1 MPRGGRVG
9 LCRETCQHRTAAVTG
24 ENVAASVNRR
34 EPLQDRTARVNI
46 LLVDDQPA
54 RLMSYDS
61 VLESLGHNLV
71 CAHSGPDALQRIMGM
86 DFALILLDVSMPGM
100 DGFETAAMIHDHPR
114 FERTPIIFVTGVHD
128 TEFDR
133 LRGYK
138 LGAVDYVSV
147 PVVPEILRSKV
158 AVLIELHCKRRDLQV
173 LNQSLEE
180 ANKALED
187 ANLNL
192 QLEKARELEA
202 LNLSLQAS
210 NRELEHANA
219 ALHGQIAERNR
230 VELALKEADRRKDE
244 FLAILAHELRNP
256 LAAASAA
263 ARLLS
268 KQGLNPEVS
277 TMACG
282 AVQRQVGHMARL
294 LDDLLDVSRI
304 SHGRMRLQMASVD
317 VCDIVRSAVDMV
329 RPQMEAKQQT
339 LEVKLVDCPA
349 PVTADAVRLT
359 QVVANLLNNSAKYTP
374 AGGRIEL
381 QVKGG
386 DDIIAVV
393 VRDDGMG
400 IAPSMLDHVFDMFSQ
415 AGRSSSEAQGGLGI
429 GLTLVKGLMKL
440 HNGQVRALSAGDGQG
455 SEFIITLPRERAV
468 QSTVKELP
476 PSAEEGIQP
485 LRILVADDNVDSAM
499 SWSLL
504 IEDGGHEV
512 VTAYDGLAA
521 LESAEKF
528 RPQVALLDVGMPHLD
543 GYEVAR
549 RIRASAWGRD
559 TWLIAVTGWGQA
571 KDRAMAGEAGFDEHF
586 TKPLDPDQLTRTLQ
600 KAWSRLS
607 EKAASADSISTP

>member
-1 MPRGGRVG
+1 MSSLDFP
-9 LCRETCQHRTAAVTG
+9 
-24 ENVAASVNRR
+24 
-34 EPLQDRTARVNI
+34 QDRASRVNI

-54 RLMSYDS
+54 RLMSYES
-61 VLESLGHNLV
+61 VLEPLGHNLV
-71 CAHSGPDALQRIMGM
+71 CAGSGPEALERVMGM

-114 FERTPIIFVTGVHD
+114 YERTPIIFVTGVHD

-180 ANKALED
+180 ANRALAD
-187 ANLNL
+187 ANLSL
-192 QLEKARELEA
+192 QAEKARELEA
-202 LNLSLQAS
+202 LNLSLHAS

-230 VELALKEADRRKDE
+230 VEQQLKEADRRKDE

-263 ARLLS
+263 ARLLG
-268 KQGLNPEVS
+268 KQSQNPEVAS
-277 TMACG
+277 MACG
-282 AVQRQVGHMARL
+282 AVQRQIAHMARL

-304 SHGRMRLQMASVD
+304 SHGRMRLHMASVD
-317 VCDIVRSAVDMV
+317 ANDVVRAAVDMV
-329 RPQMEAKQQT
+329 RTQMEAKRQILLMQ
-339 LEVKLVDCPA
+339 LADVAA
-349 PVTADAVRLT
+349 PVMADTVRLT

-374 AGGRIEL
+374 EGGRIEV
-381 QVKGG
+381 QVQCI
-386 DDIIAVV
+386 DDRISVK

-400 IAPSMLDHVFDMFSQ
+400 IAPAMLDQVFDMFSQ

-440 HNGQVRALSAGDGQG
+440 HNGQVHAFSAGEGQG
-455 SEFIITLPRERAV
+455 SEFVITLPRERLGHSVAADPAPEK
-468 QSTVKELP
+468 SGDGL
-476 PSAEEGIQP
+476 QP

-504 IEDGGHEV
+504 IEDSGHQV

-549 RIRASAWGRD
+549 RIRASHWGREA
-559 TWLIAVTGWGQA
+559 WLIAVTGWGQA

-586 TKPLDPDQLTRTLQ
+586 TKPLDPEQLTRTLQ

-607 EKAASADSISTP
+607 EKAAKAGTIPDP

>member
-1 MPRGGRVG
+1 MSS
-9 LCRETCQHRTAAVTG
+9 LDFQ
-24 ENVAASVNRR
+24 
-34 EPLQDRTARVNI
+34 QDKAARVNI

-54 RLMSYDS
+54 RLMSYES

-71 CAHSGPDALQRIMGM
+71 CAASGPEALERVMGM

-180 ANKALED
+180 ANRALED
-187 ANLNL
+187 ANLSL
-192 QLEKARELEA
+192 QMEKARELEA
-202 LNLSLQAS
+202 LNLSLHAS

-256 LAAASAA
+256 LAALSAS
-263 ARLLS
+263 ARLLG
-268 KQGLNPEVS
+268 KQGQNPEVAA
-277 TMACG
+277 MACG

-304 SHGRMRLQMASVD
+304 SHGRMRLHPARVD
-317 VCDIVRSAVDMV
+317 VGDVVRSAVDMV
-329 RPQMEAKQQT
+329 RPQLEAKQQT
-339 LEVKLVDCPA
+339 LDLKLAEGPA
-349 PVTADAVRLT
+349 PAMADAVRLT

-374 AGGRIEL
+374 AGGHIEVRV
-381 QVKGG
+381 QV
-386 DDIIAVV
+386 DEDTISVA
-393 VRDDGMG
+393 VRDNGMG
-400 IAPSMLDHVFDMFSQ
+400 IAPSMLDQVFDMFSQ

-440 HNGQVRALSAGDGQG
+440 HNGQVRAS
-455 SEFIITLPRERAV
+455 SEGEGRGCEFVITLPRDDAAH
-468 QSTVKELP
+468 P
-476 PSAEEGIQP
+476 PVAESQTSGEEVIRP

-512 VTAYDGLAA
+512 ATAYDGLAA
-521 LESAEKF
+521 LESAERF

-549 RIRASAWGRD
+549 RIRASSWGREI
-559 TWLIAVTGWGQA
+559 WLIAVTGWGQA
-571 KDRAMAGEAGFDEHF
+571 KDRALAGEAGFDEHF
-586 TKPLDPDQLTRTLQ
+586 TKPLDPAQLTRILQ
-600 KAWSRLS
+600 KACSRLS
-607 EKAASADSISTP
+607 EKTAPAGTNPAPKANNFQ